1 MATLKRGGAGVTAV
15 VKNLFGSKHITP
27 FLLSIDSIRASLG
40 GLGAVLARLGAV
52 LGRLGAVLEPSW
64 DDLGAVLGPDG
75 LSGGVLV
82 PN

>member
-1 MATLKRGGAGVTAV
+1 MSEFADIP
-15 VKNLFGSKHITP
+15 KHIENKQQNRQCLP
-27 FLLSIDSIRASLG
+27 LWAPLG
-40 GLGAVLARLGAV
+40 GLGAVLERLGAV

-64 DDLGAVLGPDG
+64 DDLGAVLGPDR